1 MQRRVVA
8 LLVVA
13 ALCAGC
19 GKGKARAEA
28 SPTPGPPVKTIT
40 AQMGTVQPTIL
51 ISGVIVPFRQV
62 GVGSSLSEPISDVYV
77 REGET
82 VRAGQVLAKLQID
95 DLQAELASS
104 ERVVAED
111 TQRYAQTAY
120 QVQATTAQDT
130 TQVRS
135 ARAALRQA
143 QVALAGAETDLNR
156 YQRLANQG
164 YLASQTLDEQRT
176 TVANDR
182 AAVFSAQATLSSA
195 IANAQA
201 NGNGSGAGAQQ
212 SNLAA
217 SRSAADAAEAS
228 TEQLRRTIA
237 RAVITSPL
245 TGVVDAVNA
254 NPGEYPSGRQLFT
267 IEQVD
272 QVYAVLPASSP
283 QVVRIRRGASASVT
297 PNGSTVKTQG
307 TVDAV
312 LDQVQPGTTNF
323 TVKVLLPNAN
333 GELHGGMPVTGTIDM
348 PIARGIVIPITA
360 YIDDSRT
367 TIYTVD
373 ANDTIATGHVKQVAD
388 DGKNAVVTGISAGT
402 RVIADT
408 QQASVGN
415 GDKIDTSSPKPESSG
430 DASDDASPAASG
442 APAAH
447 HKKKGSAQ

>member
-1 MQRRVVA
+1 MQGRVVA

-13 ALCAGC
+13 ALSTGC
-19 GKGKARAEA
+19 GKGKAHADA
-28 SPTPGPPVKTIT
+28 SPTPGPLVKTIT
-40 AQMGTVQPTIL
+40 VQTGSVQPTAVIA
-51 ISGVIVPFRQV
+51 GVIVPFRQV

-82 VRAGQVLAKLQID
+82 VHAGQVLARLQTD

-156 YQRLANQG
+156 YQRLADQG

-195 IANAQA
+195 EANAQA

-245 TGVVDAVNA
+245 TGTVDAVNA

-283 QVVRIRRGASASVT
+283 QVVRIRRGSAATVA
-297 PNGSTVKTQG
+297 PNGSSVKTRG

-323 TVKVLLPNAN
+323 TVKVLLPNPN
-333 GELHGGMPVTGTIDM
+333 GQLHGGMPVTGTIDM

-373 ANDTIATGHVKQVAD
+373 SNGTIATGHVKQIAD
-388 DGKNAVVTGISAGT
+388 DGTNAVVTGISAGT
-402 RVIADT
+402 RIIADT

-415 GDKIDTSSPKPESSG
+415 GDTIDTSSPKPEPSG
-430 DASDDASPAASG
+430 DA
-442 APAAH
+442 APAD
-447 HKKKGSAQ
+447 HKKKKGDAQ